1 MLRKLKIQQDVTGQ
15 QRPGAFSV
23 KHLAQSWIFVS
34 HDGGVS
40 PSLRSDSPLHPR
52 QQILRDAVAKK
63 APLNEWLSVLE
74 GDLLPVQPSVGGGS
88 FPNPHRFPPIPSGSS
103 FLLKGY
109 ISALSSL
116 GSLLQHLAGHLAPLP
131 PELGFDGD

>member
-1 MLRKLKIQQDVTGQ
+1 MLRKLKIQKDVTGQ
-15 QRPGAFSV
+15 QLSGAFSV
-23 KHLAQSWIFVS
+23 KHLAQSWIFLS
-34 HDGGVS
+34 LDGGVS

-52 QQILRDAVAKK
+52 QQIPWDAVAKK
-63 APLNEWLSVLE
+63 APSNEWLE
-74 GDLLPVQPSVGGGS
+74 NPGDLLPVQPSVGGGS

-109 ISALSSL
+109 ISASSSL
-116 GSLLQHLAGHLAPLP
+116 GSLLHHLAGHLAPLP